1 MQTYDFTITIDQ
13 FVDDLDAVNAIYGH
27 LDDVSM
33 FNSDAATRIT
43 FHREAATLDH
53 AIRSAVSDVQSFG
66 YKVKQI
72 EVEPEC
78 VGAIAV
84 V

>member
-13 FVDDLDAVNAIYGH
+13 FVEDLDAIDAVYGQ

-43 FHREAATLDH
+43 FHREAATLDG
-53 AIRSAVSDVQSFG
+53 AMRSAVADVQSFG
-66 YKVKQI
+66 YKVKHI

-78 VGAIAV
+78 VGAVAV
-84 V
+84 G